1 MYIFFFFFILNFNPQ
16 TIPAKKWG
24 EVGLGLL
31 QRASAAKEDGGLAHI
46 QATASPCLPGS
57 ARDEETVEPMEE
69 LGGGLGEQC
78 FGVGSWAE
86 GCGRAAQVQSPL
98 LSDGASKLGQ
108 G

>member
-1 MYIFFFFFILNFNPQ
+1 MYIFFFFILNFNPQ

-31 QRASAAKEDGGLAHI
+31 QRASAAKEDGGLAHT

-57 ARDEETVEPMEE
+57 AWDEETVEPMEE